1 MGVISTIDY
10 VIIAIYL
17 AGMVGVGLWF
27 AKKHTD
33 FDDFFLAGRSLTTP
47 LLITTLISTYYG
59 IDVLFGDS
67 QLGFTDGVVA
77 WFGYARPTYAFFLI
91 AAFLLAQR
99 LREEDFKSLPDILDK
114 YYGKNTRYVGAV
126 TSFIYSLPAL
136 SLYGF
141 GMLGDVILGW
151 EPVAGML
158 VLGGIALVYTLTGGF
173 WAVVLT
179 DSIQFVLMCVVLA
192 MAFPFAM
199 NLIGGFDIM
208 IEKLEPSYFDSMGDL
223 SIWLIIIYASTGLSI
238 LVEPAFYQRV
248 FAAKSYKNIRN
259 ALIIGIFIWGSYDWI
274 ITILAMAAK
283 TGTLIGKTIIDP
295 GTGELIQ
302 KTIIDPGVA
311 PDAALLTVMVAALPA
326 GALGLFMA
334 GVLSTEMST
343 LDSYCLVAGG
353 NVAYDIY
360 KPAIKPDATDQ
371 ELIKTTRYGIL
382 LSWVLGFAMA
392 VSFEQ
397 MLGLWVFMASILIS
411 SVLVPILL
419 GLYVP
424 KFRKPLAGFLSA
436 GLGLSSTVI
445 LNVYIMMNGT
455 FDLEEETYIV
465 QWLGIDF
472 LQEFV
477 MYITVPISLIG
488 FFIGL
493 ALDKGG
499 RS

>member
-1 MGVISTIDY
+1 MYSIATIDY
-10 VIIAIYL
+10 IIIAIYL
-17 AGMVGVGLWF
+17 MGMIGVGVWF

-67 QLGFTDGVVA
+67 QLGFTNGVVA

-91 AAFLLAQR
+91 AAFFLAQR
-99 LREEDFKSLPDILDK
+99 LKEEDFKSLPDILDK
-114 YYGKNTRYVGAV
+114 YYGKKTRYVGAI

-151 EPVAGML
+151 EPIMGML

-179 DSIQFVLMCVVLA
+179 DSIQFLFMCVVLA
-192 MAFPFAM
+192 LAVPFAM
-199 NLIGGFDIM
+199 NFIGGFDKM
-208 IEKLEPSYFDSMGDL
+208 IDILEPSYFDTMGDL
-223 SIWLIIIYASTGLSI
+223 SIWLIIIYASTGLAI
-238 LVEPAFYQRV
+238 LVEPTFYQRI
-248 FAAKSYKNIRN
+248 FAAKSYKNVRN

-274 ITILAMAAK
+274 ITIIAMAAK
-283 TGTLIGKTIIDP
+283 TGVLQGILPTDL
-295 GTGELIQ
+295 
-302 KTIIDPGVA
+302 A

-360 KPAIKPDATDQ
+360 RPAIKPDATDE
-371 ELIKTTRYGIL
+371 ELIKKTRYGIL
-382 LSWVLGFAMA
+382 LSWILGLAMA
-392 VSFEQ
+392 VSFDQ

-411 SVLVPILL
+411 SVMVPILL
-419 GLYVP
+419 GLFIP
-424 KFRKPLAGFLSA
+424 RFRKALAGFLSA
-436 GLGLSSTVI
+436 GLGLASTVI
-445 LNVYIMMNGT
+445 LNIYIMMTGT
-455 FDLEEETYIV
+455 FDVMEETYII
-465 QWLGIDF
+465 QWFGIDF
-472 LQEFV
+472 LQEFI
-477 MYITVPISLIG
+477 MYITVPISLLG

-493 ALDKGG
+493 ILDKGD

>member
-1 MGVISTIDY
+1 MYSIATIDY
-10 VIIAIYL
+10 IIIAIYL
-17 AGMVGVGLWF
+17 MGMIGVGVWF

-91 AAFLLAQR
+91 AAFFLAQR
-99 LREEDFKSLPDILDK
+99 LKEEDFKSLPDILDK
-114 YYGKNTRYVGAV
+114 YYGKNTRYVGAI

-151 EPVAGML
+151 EPIMGML

-179 DSIQFVLMCVVLA
+179 DSIQFLFMCVVLA
-192 MAFPFAM
+192 LAVPFAM
-199 NLIGGFDIM
+199 NFIGGFDKM
-208 IEKLEPSYFDSMGDL
+208 IDILEPSYFDTMGDL
-223 SIWLIIIYASTGLSI
+223 SIWLIIIYASTGLAI
-238 LVEPAFYQRV
+238 LVEPTFYQRI
-248 FAAKSYKNIRN
+248 FAAKSYKNVRN

-274 ITILAMAAK
+274 ITIIAMAAK
-283 TGTLIGKTIIDP
+283 TGVLQGILPTDL
-295 GTGELIQ
+295 
-302 KTIIDPGVA
+302 A

-360 KPAIKPDATDQ
+360 RPAIKPDATDE
-371 ELIKTTRYGIL
+371 ELIKKTRYGIL
-382 LSWVLGFAMA
+382 LSWILGLAMA
-392 VSFEQ
+392 VSFDQ

-411 SVLVPILL
+411 SVMVPILL
-419 GLYVP
+419 GLFIP
-424 KFRKPLAGFLSA
+424 RFRKALAGFLSA
-436 GLGLSSTVI
+436 GLGLASTVI
-445 LNVYIMMNGT
+445 LNIYIMMTGT
-455 FDLEEETYIV
+455 FDVLEETYII
-465 QWLGIDF
+465 QWFGIDF
-472 LQEFV
+472 LQEFI
-477 MYITVPISLIG
+477 MYITVPISLLG

-493 ALDKGG
+493 ILDKGD

>member
-1 MGVISTIDY
+1 MNEIATIDY
-10 VIIAIYL
+10 IIISLYL
-17 AGMVGVGLWF
+17 LGMVGVGFWF
-27 AKKHTD
+27 AKKHSD
-33 FDDFFLAGRSLTTP
+33 FEDFFLAGRSLTTP

-67 QLGFTDGVVA
+67 QLGFTNGVVA
-77 WFGYARPTYAFFLI
+77 WFAYARPTYAFFLI
-91 AAFLLAQR
+91 AAFLLAHR
-99 LREEDFKSLPDILDK
+99 LREENFKSLPDILDK
-114 YYGKNTRYVGAV
+114 YYGRKTRYVGAV

-141 GMLGDVILGW
+141 GMLGEVILGW
-151 EPVAGML
+151 EPIMGML
-158 VLGGIALVYTLTGGF
+158 VLGGIALIYTITGGF
-173 WAVVLT
+173 WAVALT

-199 NLIGGFDIM
+199 NLIGGFDSM
-208 IEKLEPSYFDSMGDL
+208 IEVLEPSYFDTLGGM
-223 SIWLIIIYASTGLSI
+223 SIWLVIIYASTGLSI
-238 LVEPAFYQRV
+238 LVEPTFYQRI
-248 FAAKSYKNIRN
+248 FAAKSYKNVRN
-259 ALIIGIFIWGSYDWI
+259 ALVIGIFIWGSYDWV

-283 TGTLIGKTIIDP
+283 VAVIQGTLP
-295 GTGELIQ
+295 G
-302 KTIIDPGVA
+302 DVA
-311 PDAALLTVMVAALPA
+311 PDAALLTIMVAALPA
-326 GALGLFMA
+326 GALGLFLA

-360 KPAIKPDATDQ
+360 KPAYKPSATDQ
-371 ELIKTTRYGIL
+371 ELIKTTRHGIL

-392 VSFEQ
+392 ISFDQ

-411 SVLVPILL
+411 SVLAPILL
-419 GLYVP
+419 GMYVP

-436 GLGLSSTVI
+436 GLGLVSTLI
-445 LNVYIMMNGT
+445 LNIYIMTNGV
-455 FDLEEETYIV
+455 FDLEEETYIIH
-465 QWLGIDF
+465 WFGIDF

-488 FFIGL
+488 FFLGVL
-493 ALDKGG
+493 FDKGD

>member
-1 MGVISTIDY
+1 MHVIDY
-10 VIIAIYL
+10 IIISIYL

-99 LREEDFKSLPDILDK
+99 LRKEDFKSLPDILDK
-114 YYGKNTRYVGAV
+114 YYGKNTRYVSAV

-151 EPVAGML
+151 EPIIGML
-158 VLGGIALVYTLTGGF
+158 VLGGIGLVYTLTGGF

-179 DSIQFVLMCVVLA
+179 DSIQFVMMCVVLA
-192 MAFPFAM
+192 LAFPFAM
-199 NLIGGFDIM
+199 NLIGGFDSM
-208 IEKLEPSYFDSMGDL
+208 VEKLPSSYFDTMGDL
-223 SIWLIIIYASTGLSI
+223 SIWLIIIYASTGLAI
-238 LVEPAFYQRV
+238 LVEPTFYQRI
-248 FAAKSYKNIRN
+248 FAAKSYKNVRN
-259 ALIIGIFIWGSYDWI
+259 ALVIGIFIWGSYDWI

-283 TGTLIGKTIIDP
+283 TGTLMKIMGDP
-295 GTGELIQ
+295 
-302 KTIIDPGVA
+302 IIDPGVA
-311 PDAALLTVMVAALPA
+311 PDAALLSIMVAALPV

-360 KPAIKPDATDQ
+360 KPAFKPDATDD
-371 ELIKTTRYGIL
+371 ELIRTTRYGIF
-382 LSWVLGFAMA
+382 LSWLLGFAMA

-411 SVLVPILL
+411 STMTPILL
-419 GLYVP
+419 GIYVP
-424 KFRKPLAGFLSA
+424 SFRKPLAGFLSA
-436 GLGLSSTVI
+436 GLGLLSTII
-445 LNVYIMMNGT
+445 LNIYIMMTGT
-455 FDLEEETYIV
+455 FDTVEETYIV
-465 QWLGIDF
+465 QWFGIDF

-477 MYITVPISLIG
+477 MYITVPISFMG

-493 ALDKGG
+493 VMDRGD

>member
-1 MGVISTIDY
+1 MGAISTIDY
-10 VIIAIYL
+10 VIIALYL
-17 AGMVGVGLWF
+17 SGMVGVGLWF

-99 LREEDFKSLPDILDK
+99 LREENFKSLPDILDK
-114 YYGKNTRYVGAV
+114 YYGKKTRYVGAV

-151 EPVAGML
+151 KPIVGML

-179 DSIQFVLMCVVLA
+179 DSIQFVMMCVVLA
-192 MAFPFAM
+192 FAFPFAM
-199 NLIGGFDIM
+199 NLISGFDSM
-208 IEKLEPSYFDSMGDL
+208 IDTLEPSYFDTMGDL

-238 LVEPAFYQRV
+238 LVEPTFYQRI
-248 FAAKSYKNIRN
+248 FAAKSYKSVRN
-259 ALIIGIFIWGSYDWI
+259 ALIIGIFIWGSYDWM
-274 ITILAMAAK
+274 ITILAMSAK
-283 TGTLIGKTIIDP
+283 VGVLKGLLPFD
-295 GTGELIQ
+295 
-302 KTIIDPGVA
+302 VA
-311 PDAALLTVMVAALPA
+311 PDAALLTIMVAALPA
-326 GALGLFMA
+326 GALGLFIA

-360 KPAIKPDATDQ
+360 KPALKPDATDT
-371 ELIKTTRYGIL
+371 ELIKTTRYGIV
-382 LSWVLGFAMA
+382 LSWFLGFAMA

-397 MLGLWVFMASILIS
+397 MLGLWVFLASILIS
-411 SVLVPILL
+411 STLTPILL
-419 GLYVP
+419 GIYIP
-424 KFRKPLAGFLSA
+424 NFRRPLAGFFSA
-436 GLGLSSTVI
+436 GLGLLSTII
-445 LNVYIMMNGT
+445 LNIYIMIYGT
-455 FDLEEETYIV
+455 FDPVDETYFI
-465 QWLGIDF
+465 QWFGVEF
-472 LQEFV
+472 LQEFI
-477 MYITVPISLIG
+477 MYITIPISLIG
-488 FFIGL
+488 FFSGFV
-493 ALDKGG
+493 LDKGG

>member
-1 MGVISTIDY
+1 MHEIATIDY
-10 VIIAIYL
+10 IIISLYL
-17 AGMVGVGLWF
+17 VGMVGVGLWF
-27 AKKHTD
+27 AKKHSD
-33 FDDFFLAGRSLTTP
+33 FEDFFLAGRSLTTP

-67 QLGFTDGVVA
+67 QLGFTNGVVA
-77 WFGYARPTYAFFLI
+77 WFAYARPTYAFFLI
-91 AAFLLAQR
+91 AAFLLAHR
-99 LREEDFKSLPDILDK
+99 LKQEDFKSLPDILDK
-114 YYGKNTRYVGAV
+114 YYGKKTRYVGAV

-141 GMLGDVILGW
+141 GMLGEVILGW
-151 EPVAGML
+151 EPIMGML
-158 VLGGIALVYTLTGGF
+158 VLGGIALVYTITGGF
-173 WAVVLT
+173 WAVALT

-199 NLIGGFDIM
+199 NLIGGFDSM
-208 IEKLEPSYFDSMGDL
+208 IDVLEPSYFDTLGDM

-238 LVEPAFYQRV
+238 LVEPTFYQRI
-248 FAAKSYKNIRN
+248 FAAKSYKNVRN
-259 ALIIGIFIWGSYDWI
+259 ALVIGIFIWGSYDWI

-283 TGTLIGKTIIDP
+283 VAVIQGTLP
-295 GTGELIQ
+295 G
-302 KTIIDPGVA
+302 DVA
-311 PDAALLTVMVAALPA
+311 PDAALLTIMVAALPA
-326 GALGLFMA
+326 GALGLFLA

-360 KPAIKPDATDQ
+360 KPAFKPSATDQ
-371 ELIKTTRYGIL
+371 ELIKTTRQGIL

-392 VSFEQ
+392 ISFDQ
-397 MLGLWVFMASILIS
+397 MLGLWVFLASILIS
-411 SVLVPILL
+411 SVLAPILL
-419 GLYVP
+419 GMYVP

-436 GLGLSSTVI
+436 GLGLVSTVI
-445 LNVYIMMNGT
+445 LNIYIMTNGV
-455 FDLEEETYIV
+455 FDLDEETYIIH
-465 QWLGIDF
+465 WFGIDF

-488 FFIGL
+488 FFVGL
-493 ALDKGG
+493 IFDKGD

>member
-1 MGVISTIDY
+1 MGAISTIDY
-10 VIIAIYL
+10 VIIALYL
-17 AGMVGVGLWF
+17 SGMVGVGLWF

-99 LREEDFKSLPDILDK
+99 LREENFKSLPDILDK
-114 YYGKNTRYVGAV
+114 YYGKKTRYVGAV

-151 EPVAGML
+151 KPIVGML

-179 DSIQFVLMCVVLA
+179 DSIQFVMMCVVLA
-192 MAFPFAM
+192 LAFPFAM
-199 NLIGGFDIM
+199 NLIGGFDSM
-208 IEKLEPSYFDSMGDL
+208 IDTLEPNYFDTMGDL
-223 SIWLIIIYASTGLSI
+223 STWLIVIYASTGLSI
-238 LVEPAFYQRV
+238 LVEPTFYQRI
-248 FAAKSYKNIRN
+248 FAAKSYKSVRN
-259 ALIIGIFIWGSYDWI
+259 ALIIGIFIWGSYDWM
-274 ITILAMAAK
+274 ITILAMSAK
-283 TGTLIGKTIIDP
+283 VGVLKGLLP
-295 GTGELIQ
+295 G
-302 KTIIDPGVA
+302 DVA
-311 PDAALLTVMVAALPA
+311 PDAALLTIMVAALPA
-326 GALGLFMA
+326 GALGLFIA

-360 KPAIKPDATDQ
+360 KPALKPEATDT

-382 LSWVLGFAMA
+382 LSWFLGFAMA

-397 MLGLWVFMASILIS
+397 MLGLWVFLASILIS
-411 SVLVPILL
+411 STLTPVLL
-419 GLYVP
+419 GIYIP
-424 KFRKPLAGFLSA
+424 SFRRPLAGFFSA
-436 GLGLSSTVI
+436 GLGLLSTII
-445 LNVYIMMNGT
+445 LNIYIMIYGT
-455 FDLEEETYIV
+455 FDPVDETYFI
-465 QWLGIDF
+465 QWFGVDF
-472 LQEFV
+472 LQEFI
-477 MYITVPISLIG
+477 MYITIPISLIG
-488 FFIGL
+488 FFAGF
-493 ALDKGG
+493 ALDKGD

>member
-1 MGVISTIDY
+1 
-10 VIIAIYL
+10 
-17 AGMVGVGLWF
+17 MVGVGLWF
-27 AKKHTD
+27 AKKHSD
-33 FDDFFLAGRSLTTP
+33 FEDFFLAGRSLTTP

-67 QLGFTDGVVA
+67 QLGFTNGVVA
-77 WFGYARPTYAFFLI
+77 WFAYARPTYAFFLI
-91 AAFLLAQR
+91 AAFLLAHR

-114 YYGKNTRYVGAV
+114 YYGKKTRYVGAV

-141 GMLGDVILGW
+141 GMLGEVILGW
-151 EPVAGML
+151 EPIMGML
-158 VLGGIALVYTLTGGF
+158 VLGGIALIYTITGGF
-173 WAVVLT
+173 WAVALT
-179 DSIQFVLMCVVLA
+179 DSIQFVLMCVILA

-199 NLIGGFDIM
+199 NLIGGFDKM
-208 IEKLEPSYFDSMGDL
+208 IEVLEPSYFDTMGDM

-238 LVEPAFYQRV
+238 LVEPTFYQRI
-248 FAAKSYKNIRN
+248 FAAKSYKNVRN
-259 ALIIGIFIWGSYDWI
+259 ALVIGIFIWGSYDWI

-283 TGTLIGKTIIDP
+283 VAVIQGTLPVD
-295 GTGELIQ
+295 
-302 KTIIDPGVA
+302 VA
-311 PDAALLTVMVAALPA
+311 PDAALLTIMVAALPA
-326 GALGLFMA
+326 GALGLFLA
-334 GVLSTEMST
+334 GVLATEMST

-360 KPAIKPDATDQ
+360 KPAFKPSATDQ
-371 ELIKTTRYGIL
+371 ELIKTTRQGIL

-392 VSFEQ
+392 ISFDQ

-411 SVLVPILL
+411 SVLAPILL
-419 GLYVP
+419 GMYVP

-436 GLGLSSTVI
+436 GLGLVSTVI
-445 LNVYIMMNGT
+445 LNIYIMTNGV
-455 FDLEEETYIV
+455 FDLDEETYIIH
-465 QWLGIDF
+465 WFGIDF

-488 FFIGL
+488 FFVGL
-493 ALDKGG
+493 IFDKGD

>member
-1 MGVISTIDY
+1 MHAIDY
-10 VIIAIYL
+10 IIISIYL
-17 AGMVGVGLWF
+17 IGMVGVGLWF

-59 IDVLFGDS
+59 VDVLFGDS

-99 LREEDFKSLPDILDK
+99 LRKEDFKSLPDILDK
-114 YYGKNTRYVGAV
+114 YYGKNTRYVSAV

-151 EPVAGML
+151 EPIIGML
-158 VLGGIALVYTLTGGF
+158 VLGGIGLVYTLTGGF

-179 DSIQFVLMCVVLA
+179 DSIQFVMMCLVLA
-192 MAFPFAM
+192 LAFPFAM
-199 NLIGGFDIM
+199 NLIGGFDSM
-208 IEKLEPSYFDSMGDL
+208 IEKLPSSYFYTMGDL
-223 SIWLIIIYASTGLSI
+223 SIWLIIIYASTGLAI
-238 LVEPAFYQRV
+238 LVEPTFYQRI
-248 FAAKSYKNIRN
+248 FAAKSYKNVRN
-259 ALIIGIFIWGSYDWI
+259 ALVIGIFIWGSYDWI

-283 TGTLIGKTIIDP
+283 TGTLMKIMGNP
-295 GTGELIQ
+295 
-302 KTIIDPGVA
+302 IIDPGVA
-311 PDAALLTVMVAALPA
+311 PDAALLTIMVAALPV

-360 KPAIKPDATDQ
+360 KPAFKPDATDD

-382 LSWVLGFAMA
+382 LSWLLGFAMA

-411 SVLVPILL
+411 STMIPILL
-419 GLYVP
+419 GIYVP
-424 KFRKPLAGFLSA
+424 SFRKPLAGFLSA
-436 GLGLSSTVI
+436 GLGLLSTII
-445 LNVYIMMNGT
+445 LNIYIMMTGT
-455 FDLEEETYIV
+455 FDTLEETYIV
-465 QWLGIDF
+465 QWFGIDF

-477 MYITVPISLIG
+477 MYITVPISFMG

-493 ALDKGG
+493 VMDRGD

>member
-1 MGVISTIDY
+1 MHEIATIDY
-10 VIIAIYL
+10 IIISLYL
-17 AGMVGVGLWF
+17 MGMVGVGLWF
-27 AKKHTD
+27 AKKHSD
-33 FDDFFLAGRSLTTP
+33 FEDFFLAGRSLTTP

-67 QLGFTDGVVA
+67 QLGFTNGVVA
-77 WFGYARPTYAFFLI
+77 WFAYARPTYAFFLI
-91 AAFLLAQR
+91 AAFLLAHR

-114 YYGKNTRYVGAV
+114 YYGKKTRYVGAV

-141 GMLGDVILGW
+141 GMLGEVILGW
-151 EPVAGML
+151 EPIMGML
-158 VLGGIALVYTLTGGF
+158 VLGGIALIYTITGGF
-173 WAVVLT
+173 WAVALT

-199 NLIGGFDIM
+199 NLIGGFDSM
-208 IEKLEPSYFDSMGDL
+208 IEVLEPSYFDTLGDM

-238 LVEPAFYQRV
+238 LVEPTFYQRI
-248 FAAKSYKNIRN
+248 FAAKSYKNVRN
-259 ALIIGIFIWGSYDWI
+259 ALVIGIFIWGSYDWI
-274 ITILAMAAK
+274 ITILAMSAK
-283 TGTLIGKTIIDP
+283 VAVIQGTLP
-295 GTGELIQ
+295 G
-302 KTIIDPGVA
+302 DVA
-311 PDAALLTVMVAALPA
+311 PDAALLTIMVAALPA
-326 GALGLFMA
+326 GALGLFLA

-360 KPAIKPDATDQ
+360 KPAFKPSATDQ
-371 ELIKTTRYGIL
+371 ELIKTTRHGIL

-392 VSFEQ
+392 ISFDQ

-411 SVLVPILL
+411 SVLAPILL
-419 GLYVP
+419 GMYVP

-436 GLGLSSTVI
+436 GLGLVSTVI
-445 LNVYIMMNGT
+445 LNIYIMTNGV
-455 FDLEEETYIV
+455 FDLEEETYIIH
-465 QWLGIDF
+465 WFGIDF

-488 FFIGL
+488 FFVGVIF
-493 ALDKGG
+493 DKGD

>member
-1 MGVISTIDY
+1 MHEIATIDY
-10 VIIAIYL
+10 IIISLYL
-17 AGMVGVGLWF
+17 MGMVGVGLWF
-27 AKKHTD
+27 AKKHSD
-33 FDDFFLAGRSLTTP
+33 FEDFFLAGRSLTTP

-67 QLGFTDGVVA
+67 QLGFTNGVVA
-77 WFGYARPTYAFFLI
+77 WFAYARPTYAFFLI
-91 AAFLLAQR
+91 AAFLLAHR

-114 YYGKNTRYVGAV
+114 YYGKKTRYVGAV

-141 GMLGDVILGW
+141 GMLGEVILDW
-151 EPVAGML
+151 EPIMGML
-158 VLGGIALVYTLTGGF
+158 VLGGIALIYTITGGF
-173 WAVVLT
+173 WAVALT

-199 NLIGGFDIM
+199 NLIGGFDSM
-208 IEKLEPSYFDSMGDL
+208 IEVLEPSYFDTLGDM

-238 LVEPAFYQRV
+238 LVEPTFYQRI
-248 FAAKSYKNIRN
+248 FAAKSYKNVRN
-259 ALIIGIFIWGSYDWI
+259 ALVIGIFIWGSYDWI

-283 TGTLIGKTIIDP
+283 VAVIQGTLP
-295 GTGELIQ
+295 G
-302 KTIIDPGVA
+302 DVA
-311 PDAALLTVMVAALPA
+311 PDAALLTIMVAALPA
-326 GALGLFMA
+326 GALGLFLA

-360 KPAIKPDATDQ
+360 KPAFKPSATDQ
-371 ELIKTTRYGIL
+371 ELIKTTRHGIL

-392 VSFEQ
+392 ISFDQ

-411 SVLVPILL
+411 SVLAPILL
-419 GLYVP
+419 GMYVP

-436 GLGLSSTVI
+436 GLGLVSTVI
-445 LNVYIMMNGT
+445 LNIYIMTNGV
-455 FDLEEETYIV
+455 FDLDEETYIIH
-465 QWLGIDF
+465 WFGIDF

-488 FFIGL
+488 FFVGL
-493 ALDKGG
+493 IFDKGD

>member
-1 MGVISTIDY
+1 MYEVATIDY
-10 VIIAIYL
+10 IIISLYL
-17 AGMVGVGLWF
+17 VGMVGVGLWF
-27 AKKHTD
+27 AKKHSD
-33 FDDFFLAGRSLTTP
+33 FEDFFLAGRSLTTP

-67 QLGFTDGVVA
+67 QLGFTNGVVA
-77 WFGYARPTYAFFLI
+77 WFAYARPTYAFFLI
-91 AAFLLAQR
+91 AAFLLAHR

-114 YYGKNTRYVGAV
+114 YYGKKTRYVGAV

-141 GMLGDVILGW
+141 GMLSDVILGW
-151 EPVAGML
+151 APIMGML
-158 VLGGIALVYTLTGGF
+158 VLGGIALIYTITGGF
-173 WAVVLT
+173 WAVALT
-179 DSIQFVLMCVVLA
+179 DSIQFVLMCVILA

-199 NLIGGFDIM
+199 NLIGGFDSM
-208 IEKLEPSYFDSMGDL
+208 IEVLKPSYFDTMGDM

-238 LVEPAFYQRV
+238 LVEPTFYQRI
-248 FAAKSYKNIRN
+248 FAAKSYKNVRN
-259 ALIIGIFIWGSYDWI
+259 ALVIGIFIWGSYDWI

-283 TGTLIGKTIIDP
+283 VAVIQGTLPVD
-295 GTGELIQ
+295 
-302 KTIIDPGVA
+302 VA
-311 PDAALLTVMVAALPA
+311 PDAALLTIMVAALPA
-326 GALGLFMA
+326 GALGLFLA
-334 GVLSTEMST
+334 GVLATEMST

-360 KPAIKPDATDQ
+360 KPAFKPSATDQ
-371 ELIKTTRYGIL
+371 ELIKTTRQGIL

-392 VSFEQ
+392 ISFDQ

-411 SVLVPILL
+411 SVLAPILL
-419 GLYVP
+419 GMYVP

-436 GLGLSSTVI
+436 GLGLVSTVI
-445 LNVYIMMNGT
+445 LNIYIMTNGV
-455 FDLEEETYIV
+455 FDLDEETYIIH
-465 QWLGIDF
+465 WFGIDF

-488 FFIGL
+488 FFVGL
-493 ALDKGG
+493 IFDKGD

>member
-1 MGVISTIDY
+1 MGMI
-10 VIIAIYL
+10 
-17 AGMVGVGLWF
+17 GVGVWF

-67 QLGFTDGVVA
+67 QLGFTNGVVA

-91 AAFLLAQR
+91 AAFFLAQR
-99 LREEDFKSLPDILDK
+99 LKEEDFKSLPDILDK
-114 YYGKNTRYVGAV
+114 YYGKKTRYVGAI

-151 EPVAGML
+151 EPIMGML

-179 DSIQFVLMCVVLA
+179 DSIQFLFMCVVLA
-192 MAFPFAM
+192 LAVPFAM
-199 NLIGGFDIM
+199 NFIGGFDKM
-208 IEKLEPSYFDSMGDL
+208 IDILEPSYFDTMGDL
-223 SIWLIIIYASTGLSI
+223 SIWLIIIYASTGLAI
-238 LVEPAFYQRV
+238 LVEPTFYQRI
-248 FAAKSYKNIRN
+248 FAAKSYKNVRN

-274 ITILAMAAK
+274 ITIIAMAAK
-283 TGTLIGKTIIDP
+283 TGVLQGILPTDL
-295 GTGELIQ
+295 
-302 KTIIDPGVA
+302 A

-360 KPAIKPDATDQ
+360 RPAIKPDATDE
-371 ELIKTTRYGIL
+371 ELIKKTRYGIL
-382 LSWVLGFAMA
+382 LSWILGLAMA
-392 VSFEQ
+392 VSFDQ

-411 SVLVPILL
+411 SVMVPILL
-419 GLYVP
+419 GLFIP
-424 KFRKPLAGFLSA
+424 RFRKALAGFLSA
-436 GLGLSSTVI
+436 GLGLASTVI
-445 LNVYIMMNGT
+445 LNIYIMMTGT
-455 FDLEEETYIV
+455 FDVMEETYII
-465 QWLGIDF
+465 QWFGIDF
-472 LQEFV
+472 LQEFI
-477 MYITVPISLIG
+477 MYITVPISLLG

-493 ALDKGG
+493 ILDKGD

>member
-1 MGVISTIDY
+1 MHVIDY
-10 VIIAIYL
+10 IIISIYL

-59 IDVLFGDS
+59 VDVLFGDS

-99 LREEDFKSLPDILDK
+99 LRKEDFKSLPDILDK
-114 YYGKNTRYVGAV
+114 YYGKNTRYVSAV

-151 EPVAGML
+151 EPIIGML
-158 VLGGIALVYTLTGGF
+158 VLGGIGLVYTLTGGF

-179 DSIQFVLMCVVLA
+179 DSIQFVMMCVVLA
-192 MAFPFAM
+192 LAFPFAM
-199 NLIGGFDIM
+199 NLIGGFDSM
-208 IEKLEPSYFDSMGDL
+208 VEKLPSSYFDTMGDL
-223 SIWLIIIYASTGLSI
+223 SIWLIIIYASTGLAI
-238 LVEPAFYQRV
+238 LVEPTFYQRI
-248 FAAKSYKNIRN
+248 FAAKSYKNVRN
-259 ALIIGIFIWGSYDWI
+259 ALVIGIFIWGSYDWI

-283 TGTLIGKTIIDP
+283 TGTLMKIMGDP
-295 GTGELIQ
+295 
-302 KTIIDPGVA
+302 IIDPGVA
-311 PDAALLTVMVAALPA
+311 PDAALLSIMVAALPV

-360 KPAIKPDATDQ
+360 KPAFKPDATDD
-371 ELIKTTRYGIL
+371 ELIRTTRYGIL
-382 LSWVLGFAMA
+382 LSWLLGFAMA

-411 SVLVPILL
+411 STMTPILL
-419 GLYVP
+419 GIYVP
-424 KFRKPLAGFLSA
+424 SFRKPLAGFLSA
-436 GLGLSSTVI
+436 GLGLLSTII
-445 LNVYIMMNGT
+445 LNIYIMMTGT
-455 FDLEEETYIV
+455 FDTVEETYIV
-465 QWLGIDF
+465 QWFGIDF

-477 MYITVPISLIG
+477 MYITVPISFMG

-493 ALDKGG
+493 VMDRGN

>member
-1 MGVISTIDY
+1 MYEVATIDY
-10 VIIAIYL
+10 IIISLYL
-17 AGMVGVGLWF
+17 LGMVGVGLWF
-27 AKKHTD
+27 AKKHSD
-33 FDDFFLAGRSLTTP
+33 FEDFFLAGRSLTTP

-67 QLGFTDGVVA
+67 QLGFTNGVVA
-77 WFGYARPTYAFFLI
+77 WFAYARPTYAFFLI
-91 AAFLLAQR
+91 AAFLLAHR
-99 LREEDFKSLPDILDK
+99 LKQEDFKSLPDILDK
-114 YYGKNTRYVGAV
+114 YYGKKTRYVGAV

-141 GMLGDVILGW
+141 GMLGEVILDW
-151 EPVAGML
+151 EPIMGML
-158 VLGGIALVYTLTGGF
+158 VLGGIALIYTITGGF
-173 WAVVLT
+173 WAVALT

-199 NLIGGFDIM
+199 NLIGGFDSM
-208 IEKLEPSYFDSMGDL
+208 IEVLEPSYFDTLGDM

-238 LVEPAFYQRV
+238 LVEPTFYQRI
-248 FAAKSYKNIRN
+248 FAAKSYKNVRN
-259 ALIIGIFIWGSYDWI
+259 ALVIGIFIWGSYDWI

-283 TGTLIGKTIIDP
+283 VAVIQGTLP
-295 GTGELIQ
+295 G
-302 KTIIDPGVA
+302 DVA
-311 PDAALLTVMVAALPA
+311 PDAALLTIMVAALPA
-326 GALGLFMA
+326 GALGLFLA

-360 KPAIKPDATDQ
+360 KPAFKPSATDQ
-371 ELIKTTRYGIL
+371 ELIKTTRQGIL

-392 VSFEQ
+392 ISFDQ
-397 MLGLWVFMASILIS
+397 MLGLWVFLASILIS
-411 SVLVPILL
+411 SVLAPILL
-419 GLYVP
+419 GMYVP

-436 GLGLSSTVI
+436 GLGLVSTVI
-445 LNVYIMMNGT
+445 LNIYIMTNGV
-455 FDLEEETYIV
+455 FDLDEETYIIH
-465 QWLGIDF
+465 WFGIDF

-488 FFIGL
+488 FFVGL
-493 ALDKGG
+493 IFDKGD

>member
-1 MGVISTIDY
+1 MHVIDY
-10 VIIAIYL
+10 TIISIYL

-59 IDVLFGDS
+59 VDVLFGDS

-99 LREEDFKSLPDILDK
+99 LRKEDFKSLPDILDK
-114 YYGKNTRYVGAV
+114 YYGKNTRYVSAV

-151 EPVAGML
+151 EPIIGML
-158 VLGGIALVYTLTGGF
+158 VLGGIGLVYTLTGGF

-179 DSIQFVLMCVVLA
+179 DSIQFVMMCVVLA
-192 MAFPFAM
+192 LAFPFAM
-199 NLIGGFDIM
+199 NLIGGFDSM
-208 IEKLEPSYFDSMGDL
+208 VEKLPSSYFDTMGDL
-223 SIWLIIIYASTGLSI
+223 SIWLIIIYASTGLAI
-238 LVEPAFYQRV
+238 LVEPTFYQRI
-248 FAAKSYKNIRN
+248 FAAKSYKNVRN
-259 ALIIGIFIWGSYDWI
+259 ALVIGIFIWGSYDWI

-283 TGTLIGKTIIDP
+283 TGTLMKIMGDP
-295 GTGELIQ
+295 
-302 KTIIDPGVA
+302 IIDPGVA
-311 PDAALLTVMVAALPA
+311 PDAALLSIMVAALPV

-360 KPAIKPDATDQ
+360 KPAFKPDATDD
-371 ELIKTTRYGIL
+371 ELIRTTRYGIL
-382 LSWVLGFAMA
+382 LSWLLGFAMA

-411 SVLVPILL
+411 STMTPILL
-419 GLYVP
+419 GIYVP
-424 KFRKPLAGFLSA
+424 SFRKPLAGFLSA
-436 GLGLSSTVI
+436 GLGLLSTII
-445 LNVYIMMNGT
+445 LNIYIMMTGT
-455 FDLEEETYIV
+455 FDTVEETYIV
-465 QWLGIDF
+465 QWFGIDF

-477 MYITVPISLIG
+477 MYITVPISFMG

-493 ALDKGG
+493 VMDRGDK
-499 RS
+499 S

>member
-1 MGVISTIDY
+1 MGAISTIDY
-10 VIIAIYL
+10 VIIALYL
-17 AGMVGVGLWF
+17 SGMVGVGLWF

-77 WFGYARPTYAFFLI
+77 WFGYARPTYAFFLV

-99 LREEDFKSLPDILDK
+99 LREENFKSLPDILDK
-114 YYGKNTRYVGAV
+114 YYGKKTRYVGAV

-151 EPVAGML
+151 KPIVGML

-179 DSIQFVLMCVVLA
+179 DSIQFVMMCVVLA
-192 MAFPFAM
+192 LAFPFAM
-199 NLIGGFDIM
+199 NLIGGFDSM
-208 IEKLEPSYFDSMGDL
+208 IDTLEPNYFDTMGDL
-223 SIWLIIIYASTGLSI
+223 STWLIVIYASTGLSI
-238 LVEPAFYQRV
+238 LVEPTFYQRI
-248 FAAKSYKNIRN
+248 FAAKSYKSVRN
-259 ALIIGIFIWGSYDWI
+259 ALIIGIFIWGSYDWM
-274 ITILAMAAK
+274 ITILAMSAK
-283 TGTLIGKTIIDP
+283 VGVLKGLLP
-295 GTGELIQ
+295 G
-302 KTIIDPGVA
+302 DVA
-311 PDAALLTVMVAALPA
+311 PDAALLTIMVAALPA
-326 GALGLFMA
+326 GALGLFIA

-360 KPAIKPDATDQ
+360 KPALKPDATDT

-382 LSWVLGFAMA
+382 LSWFLGFAMA

-397 MLGLWVFMASILIS
+397 MLGLWVFLASILIS
-411 SVLVPILL
+411 STLTPVLL
-419 GLYVP
+419 GIYIP
-424 KFRKPLAGFLSA
+424 NFRRPLAGFFSA
-436 GLGLSSTVI
+436 GLGLLSTII
-445 LNVYIMMNGT
+445 LNIYIMIYGT
-455 FDLEEETYIV
+455 FDPVDETYFI
-465 QWLGIDF
+465 QWFGVDF
-472 LQEFV
+472 LQEFI
-477 MYITVPISLIG
+477 MYITIPISLIG
-488 FFIGL
+488 FFAGF

>member
-1 MGVISTIDY
+1 MHVIDY
-10 VIIAIYL
+10 IIISIYL

-59 IDVLFGDS
+59 VDVLFGDS

-99 LREEDFKSLPDILDK
+99 LRKEDFKSLPDILDK
-114 YYGKNTRYVGAV
+114 YYGKNTRYVSAV

-151 EPVAGML
+151 EPIIGML
-158 VLGGIALVYTLTGGF
+158 VLGGIGLVYTLTGGF

-179 DSIQFVLMCVVLA
+179 DSIQFVMMCVVLA
-192 MAFPFAM
+192 LAFPFAM
-199 NLIGGFDIM
+199 NLIGGFDSM
-208 IEKLEPSYFDSMGDL
+208 VEKLPSSYFDTMGDL
-223 SIWLIIIYASTGLSI
+223 SIWLIIIYASTGLAI
-238 LVEPAFYQRV
+238 LVEPTFYQRI
-248 FAAKSYKNIRN
+248 FAAKSYKNVRN
-259 ALIIGIFIWGSYDWI
+259 ALVIGIFIWGSYDWI

-283 TGTLIGKTIIDP
+283 TGTLMKIMGDP
-295 GTGELIQ
+295 
-302 KTIIDPGVA
+302 IIDPGVA
-311 PDAALLTVMVAALPA
+311 PDAALLSIMVAALPV

-360 KPAIKPDATDQ
+360 KPAFKPDATDD
-371 ELIKTTRYGIL
+371 ELIRTTRYGIL
-382 LSWVLGFAMA
+382 LSWLLGFAMA

-411 SVLVPILL
+411 STMTPILL
-419 GLYVP
+419 GIYVP
-424 KFRKPLAGFLSA
+424 SFRKPLAGFLSA
-436 GLGLSSTVI
+436 GLGLLSTII
-445 LNVYIMMNGT
+445 LNIYIMMTGT
-455 FDLEEETYIV
+455 FDTVEETYIV
-465 QWLGIDF
+465 EWFGINF
-472 LQEFV
+472 LQEFI
-477 MYITVPISLIG
+477 MYITVPISFMG

-493 ALDKGG
+493 VMDRGN

>member
-1 MGVISTIDY
+1 MHVIDY
-10 VIIAIYL
+10 IIISIYL

-59 IDVLFGDS
+59 VDVLFGDS

-99 LREEDFKSLPDILDK
+99 LRKEDFKSLPDILDK
-114 YYGKNTRYVGAV
+114 YYGRNTRYVSAV

-151 EPVAGML
+151 EPIIGML
-158 VLGGIALVYTLTGGF
+158 VLGGIGLVYTLTGGF

-179 DSIQFVLMCVVLA
+179 DSIQFVMMCVVLA
-192 MAFPFAM
+192 LAFPFAM
-199 NLIGGFDIM
+199 NLIGGFDSM
-208 IEKLEPSYFDSMGDL
+208 VEKLPSSYFDTMGDL
-223 SIWLIIIYASTGLSI
+223 SIWLIIIYASTGLAI
-238 LVEPAFYQRV
+238 LVEPTFYQRI
-248 FAAKSYKNIRN
+248 FAAKSYKNVRN
-259 ALIIGIFIWGSYDWI
+259 ALVIGIFIWGSYDWI

-283 TGTLIGKTIIDP
+283 TGTLMKIMGDP
-295 GTGELIQ
+295 
-302 KTIIDPGVA
+302 IIDPGVA
-311 PDAALLTVMVAALPA
+311 PDAALLSVMVAALPV

-360 KPAIKPDATDQ
+360 KPAFKPDATDD
-371 ELIKTTRYGIL
+371 ELIRTTRYGIL
-382 LSWVLGFAMA
+382 LSWLLGFAMA
-392 VSFEQ
+392 ISFEQ

-411 SVLVPILL
+411 STMTPILL
-419 GLYVP
+419 GIYVP
-424 KFRKPLAGFLSA
+424 SFRKPLAGFLSA
-436 GLGLSSTVI
+436 GLGLLSTII
-445 LNVYIMMNGT
+445 LNIYIMMTGT
-455 FDLEEETYIV
+455 FDTVEETYIV
-465 QWLGIDF
+465 QWFGIDF

-477 MYITVPISLIG
+477 MYITVPISFMG

-493 ALDKGG
+493 VMDRGN

>member
-1 MGVISTIDY
+1 MNEIATIDY
-10 VIIAIYL
+10 IIIGLYL
-17 AGMVGVGLWF
+17 SGMVGVGFWF
-27 AKKHTD
+27 AKKHSD
-33 FDDFFLAGRSLTTP
+33 FEDFFLAGRSLTTP

-67 QLGFTDGVVA
+67 QLGFTNGVVA
-77 WFGYARPTYAFFLI
+77 WFAYARPTYAFFLI
-91 AAFLLAQR
+91 AAFLLAHR
-99 LREEDFKSLPDILDK
+99 LREENFKSLPDILDK
-114 YYGKNTRYVGAV
+114 YYGRKTRYVGAV

-141 GMLGDVILGW
+141 GMLGEVILGW
-151 EPVAGML
+151 EPIMGML
-158 VLGGIALVYTLTGGF
+158 VLGGIALIYTITGGF
-173 WAVVLT
+173 WAVALT

-199 NLIGGFDIM
+199 NLIGGFDSM
-208 IEKLEPSYFDSMGDL
+208 IEVLEPSYFDTLGGM
-223 SIWLIIIYASTGLSI
+223 SIWLVIIYASTGLSI
-238 LVEPAFYQRV
+238 LVEPTFYQRI
-248 FAAKSYKNIRN
+248 FAAKSYKNVRN
-259 ALIIGIFIWGSYDWI
+259 ALVIGIFIWGSYDWV

-283 TGTLIGKTIIDP
+283 VAVIQGTLP
-295 GTGELIQ
+295 G
-302 KTIIDPGVA
+302 DVA
-311 PDAALLTVMVAALPA
+311 PDAALLTIMVAALPA
-326 GALGLFMA
+326 GALGLFLA

-360 KPAIKPDATDQ
+360 KPAYKPSATDQ
-371 ELIKTTRYGIL
+371 ELIKTTRHGIL

-392 VSFEQ
+392 ISFDQ

-411 SVLVPILL
+411 SVLAPILL
-419 GLYVP
+419 GMYVP

-436 GLGLSSTVI
+436 GLGLVSTLI
-445 LNVYIMMNGT
+445 LNIYIMTNGV
-455 FDLEEETYIV
+455 FDLEEETYIIH
-465 QWLGIDF
+465 WFGIDF

-488 FFIGL
+488 FFLGVL
-493 ALDKGG
+493 FDKGD

>member
-1 MGVISTIDY
+1 MYSIATIDY
-10 VIIAIYL
+10 IIIAIYL
-17 AGMVGVGLWF
+17 MGMIGVGVWF
-27 AKKHTD
+27 AKRHTD

-67 QLGFTDGVVA
+67 QLGFTNGVVA

-91 AAFLLAQR
+91 AAFFLAQR
-99 LREEDFKSLPDILDK
+99 LKEEDFKSLPDILDK

-151 EPVAGML
+151 EPIMGML

-179 DSIQFVLMCVVLA
+179 DSIQFLFMCVVLA
-192 MAFPFAM
+192 LAVPFAM
-199 NLIGGFDIM
+199 NFIGGFDKM
-208 IEKLEPSYFDSMGDL
+208 IDILEPSYFDTMGDL
-223 SIWLIIIYASTGLSI
+223 SIWLIIIYASTGLAI
-238 LVEPAFYQRV
+238 LVEPTFYQRI
-248 FAAKSYKNIRN
+248 FAAKSYKNVRN

-274 ITILAMAAK
+274 ITIIAMAAK
-283 TGTLIGKTIIDP
+283 TGVLQGILPTD
-295 GTGELIQ
+295 
-302 KTIIDPGVA
+302 VA

-360 KPAIKPDATDQ
+360 RPAIKPDATDE
-371 ELIKTTRYGIL
+371 ELIKKTRYGIL
-382 LSWVLGFAMA
+382 LSWILGLAMA
-392 VSFEQ
+392 VSFAQ

-411 SVLVPILL
+411 SVMVPILL
-419 GLYVP
+419 GLFIP
-424 KFRKPLAGFLSA
+424 RFRKALAGFLSA
-436 GLGLSSTVI
+436 GLGLASTVI
-445 LNVYIMMNGT
+445 LNIYIMMTGT
-455 FDLEEETYIV
+455 FDVLEETYII
-465 QWLGIDF
+465 QWFGIDF
-472 LQEFV
+472 LQEFI
-477 MYITVPISLIG
+477 MYITVPISLLG

-493 ALDKGG
+493 ILDKGD

>member
-1 MGVISTIDY
+1 MHAIDY
-10 VIIAIYL
+10 IIISIYL
-17 AGMVGVGLWF
+17 IGMVGVGLWF

-59 IDVLFGDS
+59 VDVLFGDS

-99 LREEDFKSLPDILDK
+99 LRKEDFKSLPDILDK
-114 YYGKNTRYVGAV
+114 YYGKNTRYVSAV

-151 EPVAGML
+151 EPIIGML
-158 VLGGIALVYTLTGGF
+158 VLGGIGLVYTLTGGF

-179 DSIQFVLMCVVLA
+179 DSIQFVMMCLVLA
-192 MAFPFAM
+192 LAFPFAM
-199 NLIGGFDIM
+199 NLIGGFDSM
-208 IEKLEPSYFDSMGDL
+208 VEKLPSSYFYTMGDL
-223 SIWLIIIYASTGLSI
+223 SIWLIIIYASTGLAI
-238 LVEPAFYQRV
+238 LVEPTFYQRI
-248 FAAKSYKNIRN
+248 FAAKSYKNVRN
-259 ALIIGIFIWGSYDWI
+259 ALVIGIFIWGSYDWI

-283 TGTLIGKTIIDP
+283 TGTLMKIMGNP
-295 GTGELIQ
+295 
-302 KTIIDPGVA
+302 IIDPGVA
-311 PDAALLTVMVAALPA
+311 PDAALLTIMVAALPV

-360 KPAIKPDATDQ
+360 KPAFKPDATDD

-382 LSWVLGFAMA
+382 LSWLLGFAMA

-411 SVLVPILL
+411 STMIPILL
-419 GLYVP
+419 GIYVP
-424 KFRKPLAGFLSA
+424 SFRKPLAGFLSA
-436 GLGLSSTVI
+436 GLGLLSTII
-445 LNVYIMMNGT
+445 LNIYIMMTGT
-455 FDLEEETYIV
+455 FDTLEETYIV
-465 QWLGIDF
+465 QWFGIDF
-472 LQEFV
+472 LQEFI
-477 MYITVPISLIG
+477 MYITVPISFMG

-493 ALDKGG
+493 VIDRGN

>member
-1 MGVISTIDY
+1 MYPIATIDY
-10 VIIAIYL
+10 IIIAVYL
-17 AGMVGVGLWF
+17 MGMVGVGLWF
-27 AKKHTD
+27 AKKHTN

-77 WFGYARPTYAFFLI
+77 WFGYARPTYAFFII

-126 TSFIYSLPAL
+126 TSFTYSLPAL

-141 GMLGDVILGW
+141 GMLGEVILGW
-151 EPVAGML
+151 EPVIGML
-158 VLGGIALVYTLTGGF
+158 VLGGIALIYTLTGGF
-173 WAVVLT
+173 WAVALT
-179 DSIQFVLMCVVLA
+179 DSIQFLFMCVVLA
-192 MAFPFAM
+192 LAVPFAM
-199 NLIGGFDIM
+199 NFIGGFDKM
-208 IEKLEPSYFDSMGDL
+208 IDILEPSYFDTMGDL
-223 SIWLIIIYASTGLSI
+223 SIWLIIIYASTGLAI
-238 LVEPAFYQRV
+238 LVEPTFYQRI
-248 FAAKSYKNIRN
+248 FAAKSYKNVRN

-274 ITILAMAAK
+274 ITIIAMAAK
-283 TGTLIGKTIIDP
+283 TGV
-295 GTGELIQ
+295 IQ
-302 KTIIDPGVA
+302 GILPADVA

-360 KPAIKPDATDQ
+360 KPAIKPDASDD
-371 ELIKTTRYGIL
+371 ELIKKTRYGIL

-392 VSFEQ
+392 ISFDQ

-411 SVLVPILL
+411 SVMVPILL
-419 GLYVP
+419 GLFVP
-424 KFRKPLAGFLSA
+424 SFRKPLAGLLSS
-436 GLGLSSTVI
+436 GLGLLSTVI
-445 LNVYIMMNGT
+445 LNIVIMTTGA
-455 FDLEEETYIV
+455 FDPVEETYIV
-465 QWLGIDF
+465 QWFGIDF

-477 MYITVPISLIG
+477 MYLTVPISLLG
-488 FFIGL
+488 FFAGL
-493 ALDKGG
+493 GLDKGK

>member
-1 MGVISTIDY
+1 MYEVATIDY
-10 VIIAIYL
+10 IIISLYL
-17 AGMVGVGLWF
+17 LGMVGVGLWF
-27 AKKHTD
+27 AKKHSD
-33 FDDFFLAGRSLTTP
+33 FEDFFLAGRSLTTP

-67 QLGFTDGVVA
+67 QLGFTNGVVA
-77 WFGYARPTYAFFLI
+77 WFAYARPTYAFFLI
-91 AAFLLAQR
+91 AAFLLAHR
-99 LREEDFKSLPDILDK
+99 LKQEDFKSLPDILDK
-114 YYGKNTRYVGAV
+114 YYGKKTRYVGAV

-151 EPVAGML
+151 EPIMGMV
-158 VLGGIALVYTLTGGF
+158 VLGGIALIYTLTGGF
-173 WAVVLT
+173 WAVALT

-199 NLIGGFDIM
+199 NLIGGFDSM
-208 IEKLEPSYFDSMGDL
+208 IEVLEPSYFDTLGDM

-238 LVEPAFYQRV
+238 LVEPTFYQRI
-248 FAAKSYKNIRN
+248 FAAKSYKNVRN
-259 ALIIGIFIWGSYDWI
+259 ALVIGIFIWGSYDWI

-283 TGTLIGKTIIDP
+283 VAVIQGTLP
-295 GTGELIQ
+295 G
-302 KTIIDPGVA
+302 DVA
-311 PDAALLTVMVAALPA
+311 PDAALLTIMVAALPA
-326 GALGLFMA
+326 GALGLFLA

-360 KPAIKPDATDQ
+360 KPAFKPSATDQ
-371 ELIKTTRYGIL
+371 ELIKTTRQGIL
-382 LSWVLGFAMA
+382 LSWVLGFAIA
-392 VSFEQ
+392 ISFDQ
-397 MLGLWVFMASILIS
+397 MLGLWVFLASILIS
-411 SVLVPILL
+411 SVLAPILL
-419 GLYVP
+419 GMYVP

-436 GLGLSSTVI
+436 GLGLVSTLI
-445 LNVYIMMNGT
+445 LNIYIMTNGV
-455 FDLEEETYIV
+455 FDLDEETYIIH
-465 QWLGIDF
+465 WFGIDF

-488 FFIGL
+488 FFVGL
-493 ALDKGG
+493 IFDKGD

>member
-1 MGVISTIDY
+1 MNVISPIDY
-10 VIIAIYL
+10 VIITIYL
-17 AGMVGVGLWF
+17 AGMVCVGIWF
-27 AKKHTD
+27 SKKHSD

-91 AAFLLAQR
+91 SAFLLAKR
-99 LREEDFKSLPDILDK
+99 LRKEDFKSLPDILDR
-114 YYGKNTRYVGAV
+114 YYGKNTRYVGAL

-141 GMLGDVILGW
+141 GILGDVILGW
-151 EPVAGML
+151 EPAIGML
-158 VLGGIALVYTLTGGF
+158 VLGGIALAYTLTGGF
-173 WAVVLT
+173 WAVALT
-179 DSIQFVLMCVVLA
+179 DSIQFVMMCVVLA
-192 MAFPFAM
+192 FAFPFAM
-199 NLIGGFDIM
+199 NFIGGFDTM
-208 IEKLEPSYFDSMGDL
+208 IEVLEPSYFDTLGDL

-238 LVEPAFYQRV
+238 LVEPTFYQRI
-248 FAAKSYKNIRN
+248 FAARSYRNVRN
-259 ALIIGIFIWGSYDWI
+259 ALVIGIFIWGSYDWL
-274 ITILAMAAK
+274 ITILAMSAK
-283 TGTLIGKTIIDP
+283 VGVIKGILPSD
-295 GTGELIQ
+295 
-302 KTIIDPGVA
+302 VA

-360 KPAIKPDATDQ
+360 KPAFKPDLTDD
-371 ELIKTTRYGIL
+371 ELIKKTRQGIL
-382 LSWVLGFAMA
+382 LSWLLGFAMA
-392 VSFEQ
+392 ISFDQ
-397 MLGLWVFMASILIS
+397 MLGLWVFMASVLIS

-424 KFRKPLAGFLSA
+424 KFRKPLAGLLSA
-436 GLGLSSTVI
+436 GLGLSSTVL
-445 LNVYIMMNGT
+445 LNVYIMMTGT
-455 FDLEEETYIV
+455 FDIVEETYIV
-465 QWLGIDF
+465 QWFGIDF
-472 LQEFV
+472 LQEFI
-477 MYITVPISLIG
+477 MYITVPISLFG

-493 ALDKGG
+493 ALDKGD
-499 RS
+499 RQ

>member
-1 MGVISTIDY
+1 MHEIATIDY
-10 VIIAIYL
+10 IIISLYL
-17 AGMVGVGLWF
+17 VGMVGVGLWF
-27 AKKHTD
+27 AKKHSD
-33 FDDFFLAGRSLTTP
+33 FEDFFLAGRSLTTP

-67 QLGFTDGVVA
+67 QLGFTNGVVA
-77 WFGYARPTYAFFLI
+77 WFAYARPTYAFFLI
-91 AAFLLAQR
+91 AAFLLAHR

-114 YYGKNTRYVGAV
+114 YYGKKTRYVGAI

-141 GMLGDVILGW
+141 GMLGEVILGW
-151 EPVAGML
+151 EPVMGML
-158 VLGGIALVYTLTGGF
+158 VLGGIALVYTITGGF
-173 WAVVLT
+173 WAVALT

-199 NLIGGFDIM
+199 NLIGGFDSM
-208 IEKLEPSYFDSMGDL
+208 IKVLEPSYFDTLGDM

-238 LVEPAFYQRV
+238 LVEPTFYQRI
-248 FAAKSYKNIRN
+248 FAAKSYKNVRN
-259 ALIIGIFIWGSYDWI
+259 ALVIGIFIWGSYDWI

-283 TGTLIGKTIIDP
+283 VAVIQGTLP
-295 GTGELIQ
+295 G
-302 KTIIDPGVA
+302 DVA
-311 PDAALLTVMVAALPA
+311 PDAALLTIMVAALPA
-326 GALGLFMA
+326 GALGLFLA

-360 KPAIKPDATDQ
+360 KPAFKPSATDQ
-371 ELIKTTRYGIL
+371 ELIKTTRQGIL

-392 VSFEQ
+392 ISFDQ
-397 MLGLWVFMASILIS
+397 MLGLWVFLASILIS
-411 SVLVPILL
+411 SVLAPILL
-419 GLYVP
+419 GMYVP
-424 KFRKPLAGFLSA
+424 KFRKPLAGFLSS
-436 GLGLSSTVI
+436 GLGLVSTVI
-445 LNVYIMMNGT
+445 LNIYIMTNGV
-455 FDLEEETYIV
+455 FDLDEETYIIH
-465 QWLGIDF
+465 WFGIDF

-488 FFIGL
+488 FFVGL
-493 ALDKGG
+493 IFDKGD

>member
-1 MGVISTIDY
+1 MHEIATIDY
-10 VIIAIYL
+10 IIISLYL
-17 AGMVGVGLWF
+17 MGMVGVGLWF
-27 AKKHTD
+27 AKKHSD
-33 FDDFFLAGRSLTTP
+33 FEDFFLAGRSLTTP

-67 QLGFTDGVVA
+67 QLGFTNGVVA
-77 WFGYARPTYAFFLI
+77 WFAYARPTYAFFLI
-91 AAFLLAQR
+91 AAFLLAHR
-99 LREEDFKSLPDILDK
+99 LKQEDFKSLPDILDK
-114 YYGKNTRYVGAV
+114 YYGKKTRYVGAV

-151 EPVAGML
+151 EPIMGMV
-158 VLGGIALVYTLTGGF
+158 VLGGIALIYTLTGGF
-173 WAVVLT
+173 WAVALT

-199 NLIGGFDIM
+199 NLIGGFDSM
-208 IEKLEPSYFDSMGDL
+208 IEVLEPSYFDTLGDM

-238 LVEPAFYQRV
+238 LVEPTFYQRI
-248 FAAKSYKNIRN
+248 FAAKSYKNVRN
-259 ALIIGIFIWGSYDWI
+259 ALVIGIFIWGSYDWI

-283 TGTLIGKTIIDP
+283 VAVIQGTLP
-295 GTGELIQ
+295 G
-302 KTIIDPGVA
+302 DVA
-311 PDAALLTVMVAALPA
+311 PDAALLTIMVAALPA
-326 GALGLFMA
+326 GALGLFLA

-360 KPAIKPDATDQ
+360 KPAFKPSATDQ
-371 ELIKTTRYGIL
+371 ELIKTTRQGIL

-392 VSFEQ
+392 ISFDQ
-397 MLGLWVFMASILIS
+397 MLGLWVFLASILIS
-411 SVLVPILL
+411 SVLAPILL
-419 GLYVP
+419 GMYVP

-436 GLGLSSTVI
+436 GLGLVSTVI
-445 LNVYIMMNGT
+445 LNIYIMTNGV
-455 FDLEEETYIV
+455 FDLDEETYIIH
-465 QWLGIDF
+465 WFGIDF

-488 FFIGL
+488 FFVGL
-493 ALDKGG
+493 IFDKGDQ
-499 RS
+499 S

>member
-1 MGVISTIDY
+1 MHVIDY
-10 VIIAIYL
+10 IIISIYL

-59 IDVLFGDS
+59 VDVLFGDS

-99 LREEDFKSLPDILDK
+99 LREENFKSLPDILDK
-114 YYGKNTRYVGAV
+114 YYGRNTRYVSAV

-151 EPVAGML
+151 EPIIGML
-158 VLGGIALVYTLTGGF
+158 VLGGIGLVYTLTGGF

-179 DSIQFVLMCVVLA
+179 DSIQFVMMCVVLA
-192 MAFPFAM
+192 LAFPFAM
-199 NLIGGFDIM
+199 NLIGGFDSM
-208 IEKLEPSYFDSMGDL
+208 VEKLPSSYFDTMGDL
-223 SIWLIIIYASTGLSI
+223 SIWLIIIYASTGLAI
-238 LVEPAFYQRV
+238 LVEPTFYQRI
-248 FAAKSYKNIRN
+248 FAAKSYKNVRN
-259 ALIIGIFIWGSYDWI
+259 ALVIGIFIWGSYDWI

-283 TGTLIGKTIIDP
+283 TGTLMKIMGDP
-295 GTGELIQ
+295 
-302 KTIIDPGVA
+302 IIDPGVA
-311 PDAALLTVMVAALPA
+311 PDAALLSIMVAALPV

-360 KPAIKPDATDQ
+360 KPAFKPDATDD
-371 ELIKTTRYGIL
+371 ELIRTTRYGIF
-382 LSWVLGFAMA
+382 LSWLLGFAMA

-411 SVLVPILL
+411 STMTPILL
-419 GLYVP
+419 GIYVP
-424 KFRKPLAGFLSA
+424 SFRKPLAGFLSA
-436 GLGLSSTVI
+436 GLGLLSTII
-445 LNVYIMMNGT
+445 LNIYIMMTGT
-455 FDLEEETYIV
+455 FDTVEETYIV
-465 QWLGIDF
+465 QWFGIDF

-477 MYITVPISLIG
+477 MYITVPISFMG

-493 ALDKGG
+493 VMDRGD

>member
-1 MGVISTIDY
+1 MYEVATIDY
-10 VIIAIYL
+10 IIISLYL
-17 AGMVGVGLWF
+17 LGMIGVGLWF
-27 AKKHTD
+27 AKKHSD
-33 FDDFFLAGRSLTTP
+33 FEDFFLAGRSLTTP

-67 QLGFTDGVVA
+67 QLGFTNGVVA
-77 WFGYARPTYAFFLI
+77 WFAYARPTYAFFLI
-91 AAFLLAQR
+91 AAFLLAHR
-99 LREEDFKSLPDILDK
+99 LRQEDFKSLPDILDK
-114 YYGKNTRYVGAV
+114 YYGKKTRYVGAV

-151 EPVAGML
+151 EPIMGML
-158 VLGGIALVYTLTGGF
+158 VLGGIALIYTITGGF
-173 WAVVLT
+173 WAVALT
-179 DSIQFVLMCVVLA
+179 DSVQFVLMCVILA

-199 NLIGGFDIM
+199 NLIGGFDSM
-208 IEKLEPSYFDSMGDL
+208 IKVLEPSYFDTLGDM

-238 LVEPAFYQRV
+238 LVEPTFYQRI
-248 FAAKSYKNIRN
+248 FAAKSYKNVRN
-259 ALIIGIFIWGSYDWI
+259 ALVIGIFIWGSYDWI

-283 TGTLIGKTIIDP
+283 VAVIQGTLPVD
-295 GTGELIQ
+295 
-302 KTIIDPGVA
+302 VA
-311 PDAALLTVMVAALPA
+311 PDAALLTIMVAALPA
-326 GALGLFMA
+326 GALGLFLA
-334 GVLSTEMST
+334 GVLATEMST

-360 KPAIKPDATDQ
+360 KPAFKPSATDK

-392 VSFEQ
+392 ISFDQ
-397 MLGLWVFMASILIS
+397 MLGLWVFLASILIS
-411 SVLVPILL
+411 SVLAPILL
-419 GLYVP
+419 GMYVP

-436 GLGLSSTVI
+436 GLGLVSTVI
-445 LNVYIMMNGT
+445 LNIYIMTNGV
-455 FDLEEETYIV
+455 FDLDEETYIV
-465 QWLGIDF
+465 HWFGIDF

-488 FFIGL
+488 FFVGL
-493 ALDKGG
+493 IFDKGD

>member
-1 MGVISTIDY
+1 MGAISTIDY
-10 VIIAIYL
+10 VIIALYL
-17 AGMVGVGLWF
+17 SGMVGVGLWF

-99 LREEDFKSLPDILDK
+99 LREENFKSLPDILDK
-114 YYGKNTRYVGAV
+114 YYGKKTRYVGAV

-151 EPVAGML
+151 KPIVGML

-179 DSIQFVLMCVVLA
+179 DSIQFVMMCVVLA
-192 MAFPFAM
+192 FAFPFAM
-199 NLIGGFDIM
+199 NLIGGFDSM
-208 IEKLEPSYFDSMGDL
+208 INTLEPSYFDTMGDL
-223 SIWLIIIYASTGLSI
+223 SIWLIVIYASTGLSI
-238 LVEPAFYQRV
+238 LVEPTFYQRI
-248 FAAKSYKNIRN
+248 FAAKSYKSVRN
-259 ALIIGIFIWGSYDWI
+259 ALIIGIFIWGSYDWM
-274 ITILAMAAK
+274 ITILAMSAK
-283 TGTLIGKTIIDP
+283 VGVLKGLLP
-295 GTGELIQ
+295 G
-302 KTIIDPGVA
+302 DVA
-311 PDAALLTVMVAALPA
+311 PDAALLTIMVAALPA
-326 GALGLFMA
+326 GALGLFIA

-360 KPAIKPDATDQ
+360 KPALKPDATDT
-371 ELIKTTRYGIL
+371 ELIKMTRYGIL
-382 LSWVLGFAMA
+382 LSWFLGFAMA

-397 MLGLWVFMASILIS
+397 MLGLWVFLASILIS
-411 SVLVPILL
+411 STLTPILL
-419 GLYVP
+419 GIYIP
-424 KFRKPLAGFLSA
+424 NFRRPLAGFFSA
-436 GLGLSSTVI
+436 GLGLLSTII
-445 LNVYIMMNGT
+445 LNIYIMIYGT
-455 FDLEEETYIV
+455 FDPVDETYFV
-465 QWLGIDF
+465 QWFGVDF
-472 LQEFV
+472 LQEFI
-477 MYITVPISLIG
+477 MYITIPISLIG
-488 FFIGL
+488 FFAGFV
-493 ALDKGG
+493 LDKGG

>member
-1 MGVISTIDY
+1 MYEVATIDY
-10 VIIAIYL
+10 IIISLYL
-17 AGMVGVGLWF
+17 LGMVGVGLWF
-27 AKKHTD
+27 AKKHSD
-33 FDDFFLAGRSLTTP
+33 FEDFFLAGRSLTTP

-67 QLGFTDGVVA
+67 QLGFTNGVVA
-77 WFGYARPTYAFFLI
+77 WFAYARPTYAFFLI
-91 AAFLLAQR
+91 AAFLLAHR
-99 LREEDFKSLPDILDK
+99 LKQEDFKSLPDILDK
-114 YYGKNTRYVGAV
+114 YYGKKTRYVGAV

-141 GMLGDVILGW
+141 GMLGEVILGW
-151 EPVAGML
+151 EPIMGMV
-158 VLGGIALVYTLTGGF
+158 VLGGIALIYTITGGF
-173 WAVVLT
+173 WAVALT

-199 NLIGGFDIM
+199 NLIGGFDSM
-208 IEKLEPSYFDSMGDL
+208 IEVLEPSYFDTLGDM

-238 LVEPAFYQRV
+238 LVEPTFYQRI
-248 FAAKSYKNIRN
+248 FAAKSYKNVRN
-259 ALIIGIFIWGSYDWI
+259 ALVIGIFIWGSYDWI

-283 TGTLIGKTIIDP
+283 VAVIQGTLP
-295 GTGELIQ
+295 G
-302 KTIIDPGVA
+302 DVA
-311 PDAALLTVMVAALPA
+311 PDAALLTIMVAALPA
-326 GALGLFMA
+326 GALGLFLA

-360 KPAIKPDATDQ
+360 KPAFKPSATDQ
-371 ELIKTTRYGIL
+371 ELIKTTRQGIL

-392 VSFEQ
+392 ISFDQ
-397 MLGLWVFMASILIS
+397 MLGLWVFLASILIS
-411 SVLVPILL
+411 SVLAPILL
-419 GLYVP
+419 GMYVP

-436 GLGLSSTVI
+436 GLGLVSTVI
-445 LNVYIMMNGT
+445 LNIYIMTNGV
-455 FDLEEETYIV
+455 FDLEEETYIIH
-465 QWLGIDF
+465 WFGIDF

-488 FFIGL
+488 FFVGL
-493 ALDKGG
+493 IFDKGD

>member
-1 MGVISTIDY
+1 MYSIATIDY
-10 VIIAIYL
+10 IIIAIYL
-17 AGMVGVGLWF
+17 MGMIGVGVWF

-91 AAFLLAQR
+91 AAFFLAQR
-99 LREEDFKSLPDILDK
+99 LKEEDFKSLPDILDK

-151 EPVAGML
+151 EPIIGML

-179 DSIQFVLMCVVLA
+179 DSIQFLFMCVVLA
-192 MAFPFAM
+192 LAVPFAM
-199 NLIGGFDIM
+199 NFIGGFDKM
-208 IEKLEPSYFDSMGDL
+208 IDILEPSYFDTMGDL
-223 SIWLIIIYASTGLSI
+223 SIWLIIIYASTGLAI
-238 LVEPAFYQRV
+238 LVEPTFYQRI
-248 FAAKSYKNIRN
+248 FAAKSYKNVRN

-274 ITILAMAAK
+274 ITIIAMAAK
-283 TGTLIGKTIIDP
+283 TGVLQGILPTD
-295 GTGELIQ
+295 
-302 KTIIDPGVA
+302 VA

-360 KPAIKPDATDQ
+360 RPAIKPDATDE
-371 ELIKTTRYGIL
+371 ELIKKTRYGIL
-382 LSWVLGFAMA
+382 LSWILGLAMA
-392 VSFEQ
+392 VSFDQ

-411 SVLVPILL
+411 SVMVPILL
-419 GLYVP
+419 GLFIP
-424 KFRKPLAGFLSA
+424 RFRKALAGFLSA
-436 GLGLSSTVI
+436 GLGLASTVI
-445 LNVYIMMNGT
+445 LNIYIMMTGT
-455 FDLEEETYIV
+455 FDVLEETYII
-465 QWLGIDF
+465 QWFGIDF
-472 LQEFV
+472 LQEFI
-477 MYITVPISLIG
+477 MYITVPISLLG

-493 ALDKGG
+493 ILDKGD